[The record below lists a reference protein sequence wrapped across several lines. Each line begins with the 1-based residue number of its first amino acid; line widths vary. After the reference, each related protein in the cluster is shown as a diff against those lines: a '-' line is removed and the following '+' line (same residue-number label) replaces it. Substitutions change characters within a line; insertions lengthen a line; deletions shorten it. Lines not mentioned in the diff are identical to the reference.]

1 MPMAQT
7 SPEPRIAFVVGGVQK
22 AGTSALAQY
31 LRASPGLRLPAD
43 KEAHVFDAPDFDEA
57 WSPAEVDAHHAD
69 KLPGDTPGTLL
80 GDATPFYLFHPRCLA
95 RIARYNPAM
104 RWIVLLRDP
113 VERARSQHHMERERG
128 HERLPL
134 WLAVLLERW
143 RLRGHADDLA
153 RGSRLRRCSYR
164 ARGDYARQLDT
175 LYAHFP
181 REQVLLL
188 RSERLRSDPEAC
200 VRDACDFLGVAPPAV
215 GTTYEPV
222 FVGDYRPVSPRAP
235 GTRLLRWLMRRE
247 LRDMRE
253 RYGIAF
259 D

>member
-1 MPMAQT
+1 MAPT
-7 SPEPRIAFVVGGVQK
+7 TPEPRIAFVVGGAQK

-57 WSPAEVDAHHAD
+57 WSPAEVDARHAD
-69 KLPGDTPGTLL
+69 RFPDRAEGTLL
-80 GDATPFYLFHPRCLA
+80 GDATPFYLFHPRCVA

-113 VERARSQHHMERERG
+113 VERAHSQHHMERERG
-128 HERLPL
+128 HEGLPL
-134 WLAVLLERW
+134 WLAVMLERR
-143 RLRGHADDLA
+143 RLHGHADDLA

-188 RSERLRSDPEAC
+188 RSERLRSDTEGC
-200 VRDACDFLGVAPPAV
+200 VRDACRFLGVPPPAP
-215 GTTYEPV
+215 GTSYEPV
-222 FVGDYRPVSPRAP
+222 FVGDYRPAPPGSPGA
-235 GTRLLRWLMRRE
+235 RLLRWLMRRE

-253 RYGIAF
+253 RYGIVF

>member
-1 MPMAQT
+1 MAPT
-7 SPEPRIAFVVGGVQK
+7 TPEPRIAFVVGGAQK

-57 WSPAEVDAHHAD
+57 SPAAEVDARHAD
-69 KLPGDTPGTLL
+69 RFPDRAEGKLL
-80 GDATPFYLFHPRCLA
+80 GDATPFYLFHPRCVA

-113 VERARSQHHMERERG
+113 VERAHSQHHMERERG

-134 WLAVLLERW
+134 WLAVLLERR

-175 LYAHFP
+175 LYTHFP

-188 RSERLRSDPEAC
+188 RSERLRNDTEAC
-200 VRDACDFLGVAPPAV
+200 VRDACRFLGVPPPAP
-215 GTTYEPV
+215 GTAYEPV
-222 FVGDYRPVSPRAP
+222 FVGDYRPASPGSP
-235 GTRLLRWLMRRE
+235 GARLLRWLMRRE

-253 RYGIAF
+253 RYGIVF

>member
-1 MPMAQT
+1 MAQT
-7 SPEPRIAFVVGGVQK
+7 PPEARIAFLVGGVQK

-31 LRASPGLRLPAD
+31 LRASPGLRLPSD
-43 KEAHVFDAPDFDEA
+43 KEAHVFDAPEFDEKRSA
-57 WSPAEVDAHHAD
+57 ADIDAHEAGRFPD
-69 KLPGDTPGTLL
+69 APPGTLL
-80 GDATPFYLFHPRCLA
+80 GDATPFYLFHPRCVA

-113 VERARSQHHMERERG
+113 VDRARSHHHMERARG

-134 WLAVLLERW
+134 WLAILLERG
-143 RLRGHADDLA
+143 RLRGHRDDFA
-153 RGSRLRRCSYR
+153 RGSKLRRFSYR

-181 REQVLLL
+181 REQVLIL
-188 RSERLRSDPEAC
+188 RSERLREDPEAC
-200 VRDACDFLGVAPPAV
+200 VREACVFLGVAPPAA

-222 FVGDYRPVSPRAP
+222 FVGDYPTASAHSPGSRF
-235 GTRLLRWLMRRE
+235 LRWLMRRE
-247 LRDMRE
+247 LRTMRD
-253 RYGIAF
+253 RHGIRF

>member
-1 MPMAQT
+1 MPMAPT
-7 SPEPRIAFVVGGVQK
+7 RPEPQIGFLVGGVQK

-31 LRASPGLRLPAD
+31 LRASPGLRLPAE
-43 KEAHVFDAPDFDEA
+43 KEAHVFDAADFDDA
-57 WSPAEVDAHHAD
+57 CSPADIDARYAGRFQGD
-69 KLPGDTPGTLL
+69 APGALL
-80 GDATPFYLFHPRCLA
+80 GDATPFYVFHPRCVA
-95 RIARYNPAM
+95 RIARYNPTM

-113 VERARSQHHMERERG
+113 VERARSHHHMERARG
-128 HERLPL
+128 DESLPL
-134 WLAVLLERW
+134 WLALLLEPW
-143 RLRGHADDLA
+143 RLRGRRDDFSPDSPM
-153 RGSRLRRCSYR
+153 RHHSYR

-200 VRDACDFLGVAPPAV
+200 VRDACEFLGVAPPAA
-215 GTTYEPV
+215 GGAYEPV
-222 FVGDYRPVSPRAP
+222 FVGDYRRGTP
-235 GTRLLRWLMRRE
+235 GTGWLRWLIRRE
-247 LRDMRE
+247 LRAMRE